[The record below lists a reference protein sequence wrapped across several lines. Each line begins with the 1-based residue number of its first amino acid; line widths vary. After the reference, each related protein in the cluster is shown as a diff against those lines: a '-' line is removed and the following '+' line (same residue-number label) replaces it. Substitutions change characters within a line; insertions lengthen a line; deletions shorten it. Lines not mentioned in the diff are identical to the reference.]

1 MKRKKLSMITEI
13 IYDQNNTMA
22 QKKINSLGGLVY
34 STDPNFKIEEDI
46 DEEQES
52 ILPAQQKIRIRLDKK
67 HRGGKAVTLIEEF
80 IGKQVEKEEL
90 GKKLKT
96 FCGTGGSV
104 KDGEIIV
111 QGDNRDKILQWLIK
125 GGYTKAKKAG

>member
-1 MKRKKLSMITEI
+1 
-13 IYDQNNTMA
+13 MA

-34 STDPNFKIEEDI
+34 STDPNFKIEEEL
-46 DEEQES
+46 DELQET
-52 ILPAQQKIRIRLDKK
+52 ILPGQQKIRIRLDKK
-67 HRGGKAVTLIEEF
+67 HRGGKAVTLIEGFTGQEADR
-80 IGKQVEKEEL
+80 EEL

-111 QGDNRDKILQWLIK
+111 QGDNRDKVLQWLQK
-125 GGYTKAKKAG
+125 NGYGNTKKAG